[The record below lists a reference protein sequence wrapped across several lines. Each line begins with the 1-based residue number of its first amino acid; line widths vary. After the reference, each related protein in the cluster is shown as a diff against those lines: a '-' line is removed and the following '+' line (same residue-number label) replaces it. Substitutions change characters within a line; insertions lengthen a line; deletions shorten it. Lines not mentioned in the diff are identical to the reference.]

1 MGNELDNLTE
11 EQKAQVD
18 KRVEANVAQ
27 NSPLKSLGP
36 AIKYYPDGESD
47 PDMVSP
53 GYYGIS
59 EDPEVAALQSQAQQ
73 ATGKASPARPKAERW
88 YLSPGQKPMG
98 DPAQYRNI
106 GGATPIE
113 APPETTQGADGK
125 WRTAFG
131 GKVRVTDKDG
141 NVSWEDASGNAV
153 EKPKSMQM
161 MEAMNRGYSPNQGT
175 AKSWDDAIQQSNE
188 NPDGLT
194 AAKAM
199 YDKRLLKQRNRLKAE
214 HDLATADTAAR
225 ALDQL
230 RTGGGEVKQ
239 SKDGNFYRIV
249 RFGAED
255 EGGPVADANATMSM
269 LGKKSRLKSI
279 IAAIQVDKDGNP
291 VDGAKPQLRMGVE
304 TSGGVNGKSP
314 VVIKSLD
321 IGRVM
326 NQFAKAWGSRYGKSA
341 EESQKYTYNRFGG
354 KDNLF
359 GDNPLGWKLAP
370 SEQEKYNDTQAVK
383 QQELGLKQQEMQ
395 QKGSQFDRNYDLLTR
410 QFEASEK
417 HADARDAL
425 AQKQFDEGVKQTIR
439 NANRDD
445 MKLAYEIVTGLQNA
459 GKGMTTGDI
468 LKSMGDDTIEQ
479 FYKVPM
485 VNPDGTP
492 VTDVNGAQ
500 MFRPPQTK
508 EEYDRCTEGLVNA
521 VNALRGANGGASI
534 RDNYAKLTAV
544 RGAISGEP
552 SAPAGGSSTGGAIL
566 TPAGQLGGAQGG
578 GEFREIPPD
587 EFARLSPEQQ
597 AQYKAMAKAAWDRG
611 WRPGGAAATQ
621 GSAQASTQANDA
633 TAGAGAQSGASPL
646 PPLGASA
653 TQAQVQQPTQAQ
665 AQQPTQAAPSAPEQ
679 KTTQQFD
686 EEQLRKRRNGIKAD
700 FVRRYKTVQDVAR
713 DVVRTLNANGELDSI
728 VNPDGTRRTDLTP
741 QEESDIIY
749 NVRRK
754 FRDAGMSDFWNR
766 EVAGIS
772 PNNPGGL
779 TRKAILDRLFRD
791 WNNMKAPLEY
801 GNRRIQA
808 Q

>member
-1 MGNELDNLTE
+1 MDNDMKTLVDYNALDD

-131 GKVRVTDKDG
+131 SKVRVTDKDG

-255 EGGPVADANATMSM
+255 EGGPVADANAMMSR

-479 FYKVPM
+479 FYKIPM
-485 VNPDGTP
+485 VNPDGAP

-578 GEFREIPPD
+578 GSQSVASQYAAQALRQ
-587 EFARLSPEQQ
+587 RQ
-597 AQYKAMAKAAWDRG
+597 AQDS
-611 WRPGGAAATQ
+611 GAATSTTQ
-621 GSAQASTQANDA
+621 ENDA
-633 TAGAGAQSGASPL
+633 TAGASAQSGAGPL
-646 PPLGASA
+646 PPLVAS
-653 TQAQVQQPTQAQ
+653 TTQAQ

-679 KTTQQFD
+679 KPTRQFD
-686 EEQLRKRRNGIKAD
+686 EEQLRKHRNGIKAD

-713 DVVRTLNANGELDSI
+713 EVVRTLNANGELDSI

-772 PNNPGGL
+772 PNSPGGL

-791 WNNMKAPLEY
+791 WNNRKAPLEY

>member
-1 MGNELDNLTE
+1 MEYNDLND
-11 EQKAQVD
+11 EQKATVD
-18 KRVEANVAQ
+18 QRIESEYV
-27 NSPLKSLGP
+27 NSDRDPLKELRAGAEAGTNPESH
-36 AIKYYPDGESD
+36 YYDD
-47 PDMVSP
+47 V
-53 GYYGIS
+53 S
-59 EDPEVAALQSQAQQ
+59 EDPEIAALQSQTQQ
-73 ATGKASPARPKAERW
+73 ATGKASSARPKAERW

-255 EGGPVADANATMSM
+255 EGGPVADANATMSR

-314 VVIKSLD
+314 VAIKSLD

-354 KDNLF
+354 KDNPF

-370 SEQEKYNDTQAVK
+370 SEQEKYNDMQAV
-383 QQELGLKQQEMQ
+383 KQQEMQ

-544 RGAISGEP
+544 RDAISSEP

-633 TAGAGAQSGASPL
+633 TAGASAQSGAGPL

-653 TQAQVQQPTQAQ
+653 TQAQ
-665 AQQPTQAAPSAPEQ
+665 AQQPTQAAPSASEQ
-679 KTTQQFD
+679 KPTQQFD

-700 FVRRYKTVQDVAR
+700 FVRRYKTVQDVSR
-713 DVVRTLNANGELDSI
+713 DVVRTLNANGELDSV

-749 NVRRK
+749 NVRQK
-754 FRDAGMSDFWNR
+754 FRDAGMSDFWDR

-791 WNNMKAPLEY
+791 WNNRKAPLEY